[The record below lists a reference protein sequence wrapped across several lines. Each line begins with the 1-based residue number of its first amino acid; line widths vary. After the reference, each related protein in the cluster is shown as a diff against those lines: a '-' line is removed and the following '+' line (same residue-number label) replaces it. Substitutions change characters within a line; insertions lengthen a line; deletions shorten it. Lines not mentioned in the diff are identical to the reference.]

1 MEYLRSLE
9 PPHGPRLCGLR
20 KQACRIPWLLGL
32 TLLVQPQAAS
42 AVNFD
47 RGRQLYENHCQ
58 ACHSNLLHT
67 PEARKIN
74 TLSALQ
80 RQVAAWG
87 IHAGQDWG
95 SEEVNDVTLYLDRM
109 FYRFGE
115 QQR

>member
-1 MEYLRSLE
+1 MEYVSSRK
-9 PPHGPRLCGLR
+9 PPHGPRLRSVRTRAWTLGG
-20 KQACRIPWLLGL
+20 LLGL
-32 TLLVQPQAAS
+32 AVLAHPPVAS

-67 PEARKIN
+67 REARTIS

-109 FYRFGE
+109 FYRFGDL
-115 QQR
+115 RR